1 MAGSV
6 NKVILVGNLGKD
18 PEVKHL
24 NNDKSVANFSIA
36 TSETW
41 RDRDGE
47 RKEKTEWH
55 NCQVW
60 GEQLIKVVEQYLSKG
75 DKVYVEG
82 KIQTRKWE
90 DQDGKD
96 RYSTEIVVNNLVM
109 LSTKGDGGGGRSN
122 DDDRGGRSRSRD
134 DDSGSHSRGG
144 DEGGRSRSRSRDD
157 DRGGDDRGGGRS
169 SSRSSS
175 RDDRGRADDRG
186 SSRSSSRSSS
196 RNNDMDDDIPF

>member
-18 PEVKHL
+18 PEVKNL
-24 NNDKSVANFSIA
+24 QGGKSVANFSIA

-41 RDRDGE
+41 KDRDGE
-47 RKEKTEWH
+47 RQEKTEWH

-60 GEQLIKVVEQYLSKG
+60 GENLIKVVDKYLSKG

-96 RYSTEIVVNNLVM
+96 RYSTEIVVYELKM
-109 LSTKGDGGGGRSN
+109 LSTKGDGGSRGGDRDR
-122 DDDRGGRSRSRD
+122 DDDRGGRNRD
-134 DDSGSHSRGG
+134 
-144 DEGGRSRSRSRDD
+144 RDD
-157 DRGGDDRGGGRS
+157 DRGSSRRSRDRDDDRDNDRGGRSEGRSSRRDNDRDRDDDRGGGRS
-169 SSRSSS
+169 S
-175 RDDRGRADDRG
+175 G
-186 SSRSSSRSSS
+186 RSSS
-196 RNNDMDDDIPF
+196 RNADMDDDIPF

>member
-18 PEVKHL
+18 PEVKNL
-24 NNDKSVANFSIA
+24 QGGKSVANFSIA

-41 RDRDGE
+41 KDRDGE
-47 RKEKTEWH
+47 RQEKTEWH

-60 GEQLIKVVEQYLSKG
+60 GENLIKVVDKYLSKG

-96 RYSTEIVVNNLVM
+96 RYSTEIVVYELKM
-109 LSTKGDGGGGRSN
+109 LSTKGEGGSRGGDRDR
-122 DDDRGGRSRSRD
+122 DDDRGSRSRD
-134 DDSGSHSRGG
+134 RDDDRGSSR
-144 DEGGRSRSRSRDD
+144 RSRDD
-157 DRGGDDRGGGRS
+157 DRDNDRGGRSEGRSSRRDNDRDRDDDRGGGRS
-169 SSRSSS
+169 S
-175 RDDRGRADDRG
+175 G
-186 SSRSSSRSSS
+186 RSSS

>member
-18 PEVKHL
+18 PEVKNL
-24 NNDKSVANFSIA
+24 QGGKSVANFSIA

-41 RDRDGE
+41 KDRDGE
-47 RKEKTEWH
+47 RQEKTEWH

-60 GEQLIKVVEQYLSKG
+60 GENLIKVVDKYLSKG

-96 RYSTEIVVNNLVM
+96 RYSTEIVVYELKM
-109 LSTKGDGGGGRSN
+109 STKGEGGSRGGDRDR
-122 DDDRGGRSRSRD
+122 DDDRGGRNNSRDRD
-134 DDSGSHSRGG
+134 DDRGSSR
-144 DEGGRSRSRSRDD
+144 RSRDD
-157 DRGGDDRGGGRS
+157 DRDNDRGGRSEGRSSRRDNDRDRDDDRGGG
-169 SSRSSS
+169 
-175 RDDRGRADDRG
+175 
-186 SSRSSSRSSS
+186 RSSSRSSS

>member
-18 PEVKHL
+18 PEVKNL
-24 NNDKSVANFSIA
+24 QGGKSVANFSIA

-41 RDRDGE
+41 KDRDGE
-47 RKEKTEWH
+47 RQEKTEWH

-60 GEQLIKVVEQYLSKG
+60 GENLIKVVDKYLSKG

-96 RYSTEIVVNNLVM
+96 RYSTEIVVYELKM
-109 LSTKGDGGGGRSN
+109 LSTKGDGGSRGGDRDR
-122 DDDRGGRSRSRD
+122 DDDRGGRNSRDRD
-134 DDSGSHSRGG
+134 DDRGSSR
-144 DEGGRSRSRSRDD
+144 RSRDD
-157 DRGGDDRGGGRS
+157 DRDNDRGGRSEGRSSRRDNDRDRDADRGGGRS
-169 SSRSSS
+169 S
-175 RDDRGRADDRG
+175 G
-186 SSRSSSRSSS
+186 RSSS

>member
-18 PEVKHL
+18 PEVKNL
-24 NNDKSVANFSIA
+24 QGGKSVANFSIA

-41 RDRDGE
+41 KDRDGE
-47 RKEKTEWH
+47 RQEKTEWH

-60 GEQLIKVVEQYLSKG
+60 GENLIKVVDKYLSKG

-96 RYSTEIVVNNLVM
+96 RYSTEIVVYELKM
-109 LSTKGDGGGGRSN
+109 LSTKGDGGSRGGDRDR
-122 DDDRGGRSRSRD
+122 DDDRGGRNSRDRD
-134 DDSGSHSRGG
+134 DDRGSSR
-144 DEGGRSRSRSRDD
+144 RSRDD
-157 DRGGDDRGGGRS
+157 DRDNDRGGRSEGRSSRRDNDRDRDDDRGGGRS
-169 SSRSSS
+169 S
-175 RDDRGRADDRG
+175 G
-186 SSRSSSRSSS
+186 RSSS

>member
-18 PEVKHL
+18 PEVKNL
-24 NNDKSVANFSIA
+24 QGGKSVANFSIA

-41 RDRDGE
+41 KDRDGE
-47 RKEKTEWH
+47 RQEKTEWH

-60 GEQLIKVVEQYLSKG
+60 GENLIKVVDKYLSKG

-82 KIQTRKWE
+82 KVQTRKWE

-96 RYSTEIVVNNLVM
+96 RYSTEIVVYELKM
-109 LSTKGDGGGGRSN
+109 LSTKGEGGSRGGDRDR
-122 DDDRGGRSRSRD
+122 DDDRGSRSRD
-134 DDSGSHSRGG
+134 RDDDRGSSR
-144 DEGGRSRSRSRDD
+144 RSRDD
-157 DRGGDDRGGGRS
+157 DRDNDRGGRSEGRSSRRDNDRDRDDDRGGGRS
-169 SSRSSS
+169 S
-175 RDDRGRADDRG
+175 G
-186 SSRSSSRSSS
+186 RSSS

>member
-18 PEVKHL
+18 PEVKNL
-24 NNDKSVANFSIA
+24 QGGKSVANFSIA

-60 GEQLIKVVEQYLSKG
+60 GENLIKVVEKYLSKG

-96 RYSTEIVVNNLVM
+96 RYSTEIVVYELKM
-109 LSTKGDGGGGRSN
+109 LSTKGEGGSRGGDRDDRDDRDDRGSRSRDR
-122 DDDRGGRSRSRD
+122 DDDRGSR
-134 DDSGSHSRGG
+134 
-144 DEGGRSRSRSRDD
+144 RSRDD
-157 DRGGDDRGGGRS
+157 DRDNDRGGRSEGRSSRRDNDRDRDDDRGGGRS
-169 SSRSSS
+169 SSRASS
-175 RDDRGRADDRG
+175 R
-186 SSRSSSRSSS
+186 
-196 RNNDMDDDIPF
+196 NDMDDDIPF

>member
-18 PEVKHL
+18 PEVKNL
-24 NNDKSVANFSIA
+24 QGGKSVANFSIA

-41 RDRDGE
+41 KDRDGE
-47 RKEKTEWH
+47 RQEKTEWH

-60 GEQLIKVVEQYLSKG
+60 GENLIKVVDKYLSKG

-96 RYSTEIVVNNLVM
+96 RYSTEIVVYELKM
-109 LSTKGDGGGGRSN
+109 LSTKGDGGSRGGDRDRDDDRVGRNSRDR
-122 DDDRGGRSRSRD
+122 DDDRGSSR
-134 DDSGSHSRGG
+134 
-144 DEGGRSRSRSRDD
+144 RSRDD
-157 DRGGDDRGGGRS
+157 DRDNDRGGRSEGRSSRRDNDRDRDDDRGGGRS
-169 SSRSSS
+169 S
-175 RDDRGRADDRG
+175 G
-186 SSRSSSRSSS
+186 RSSS

>member
-18 PEVKHL
+18 PEVKNL
-24 NNDKSVANFSIA
+24 QGGKSVANFSIA

-41 RDRDGE
+41 KDRDGE
-47 RKEKTEWH
+47 RQEKTEWH

-60 GEQLIKVVEQYLSKG
+60 GENLIKVVDKYLSKG

-96 RYSTEIVVNNLVM
+96 RYSTEIVVYELKM
-109 LSTKGDGGGGRSN
+109 LSTKGDGGSRGGDRDRDDDRGSRSRDR
-122 DDDRGGRSRSRD
+122 DDDRGGRRSRD
-134 DDSGSHSRGG
+134 RDDDR
-144 DEGGRSRSRSRDD
+144 DNDRGGRSEGRSSRRDNDRDRDD
-157 DRGGDDRGGGRS
+157 DRGGG
-169 SSRSSS
+169 
-175 RDDRGRADDRG
+175 
-186 SSRSSSRSSS
+186 RSSSRSSS